1 MRRVSYSLAIYNVD
15 RKKKKEKWDEYFK
28 NSLGGCE
35 RFKGIIRY
43 QKLSTMSII
52 KMKNL
57 NNLRSKKKKKEE
69 EDRES

>member
-52 KMKNL
+52 KI
-57 NNLRSKKKKKEE
+57 KKKKEE
-69 EDRES
+69 HSKS